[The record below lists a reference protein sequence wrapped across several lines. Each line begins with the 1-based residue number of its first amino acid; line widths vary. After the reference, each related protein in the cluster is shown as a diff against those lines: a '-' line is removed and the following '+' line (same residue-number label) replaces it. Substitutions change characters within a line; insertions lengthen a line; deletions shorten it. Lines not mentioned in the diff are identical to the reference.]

1 MKRLQPGQKKPGRGV
16 SFPGI
21 LKRDGSLYVFA
32 LPGVLFLLFFC
43 YFPMAGLILVF
54 KNYNFRGG
62 IFGSPWAEPLFQN
75 FLFFFNSFDRALR
88 ATRNTVFL
96 NLLYFGVTTVVSV
109 TLAIMLADIKSR
121 RFVKITQSIMFF
133 PFFISWMAFGS
144 ILQSVLNYNLG
155 TLNNIFVLLGGG
167 RIDFYANPDYWWAVL
182 VICNVWNQAGYS
194 SIIYYATLTGIDPT
208 YYEAAMVDG
217 ASKWKQIKSITIP
230 MLRPTVIMLFMLSLG
245 NMLRGNLTMIVGLTN
260 LNPALFPVTDII
272 DVFVYRS
279 GIRSGE
285 LAFSSAVSL
294 YQSAVGFILVMVS
307 NAILRR
313 IDRENALF

>member
-1 MKRLQPGQKKPGRGV
+1 MKQLQAGWGKVGGRV
-16 SFPGI
+16 SFLNT

-62 IFGSPWAEPLFQN
+62 IFGSPWAEPFFQN
-75 FLFFFNSFDRALR
+75 FHFFFNSFDRALR

-96 NLLYFGVTTVVSV
+96 NLLYFGVTTVVSA
-109 TLAIMLADIKSR
+109 TIAIMLADIKSR

-144 ILQSVLNYNLG
+144 ILQSILNYNLG
-155 TLNNIFVLLGGG
+155 TLNNIIVLLGGD
-167 RIDFYANPDYWWAVL
+167 RVDFYANHDYWWVIL

-217 ASKWKQIKSITIP
+217 ASKLTQIKAITLP

-245 NMLRGNLTMIVGLTN
+245 NMLRGNLAMIMGLTN

-285 LAFSSAVSL
+285 LAFSSAISL
-294 YQSAVGFILVMVS
+294 YQSVVGFILVMVS

>member
-1 MKRLQPGQKKPGRGV
+1 MEKPIQMKINGGV
-16 SFPGI
+16 SFLKA
-21 LKRDGSLYVFA
+21 LKRNGSLYVFA

-62 IFGSPWAEPLFQN
+62 IFGSPWAVPFFQN

-96 NLLYFGVTTVVSV
+96 NLLYFCVTTTVSMAI
-109 TLAIMLADIKSR
+109 AIMLADIR
-121 RFVKITQSIMFF
+121 CRQFVKITQSIMFF

-144 ILQSVLNYNLG
+144 ILQSILNYNLG
-155 TLNNIFVLLGGG
+155 TLNNIIALLGGE
-167 RIDFYANPDYWWAVL
+167 RIDFYANANYWWAVL

-194 SIIYYATLTGIDPT
+194 SIIYYAAITGIDPT

-294 YQSAVGFILVMVS
+294 YQSVVGLILVMIS
-307 NAILRR
+307 NSILRK